1 MYDRGKTKIMLLLKT
16 ENIQICF
23 MFDLHVL
30 THYHKNYFFFF
41 NRAPS
46 FHPSAQAR
54 FLSSRCRCQE
64 VFLPRVQ
71 VVSSSIVAT
80 KKKNIDLVCLH

>member
-23 MFDLHVL
+23 MLDLLVL
-30 THYHKNYFFFF
+30 THYHKNYFFFFF

-54 FLSSRCRCQE
+54 FLSSRCRCQ
-64 VFLPRVQ
+64 VVSLPRVQ
-71 VVSSSIVAT
+71 VVPAA
-80 KKKNIDLVCLH
+80 

>member
-30 THYHKNYFFFF
+30 THYHKNYFFFLIERPAF
-41 NRAPS
+41 TP
-46 FHPSAQAR
+46 
-54 FLSSRCRCQE
+54 
-64 VFLPRVQ
+64 LPRLD
-71 VVSSSIVAT
+71 SSPAGVGVRWFFS
-80 KKKNIDLVCLH
+80 LVCRWFPAA